1 VTEDT
6 KNMYTSNQG
15 SDTVSGPEV
24 QAADVVWMGDSH
36 DRIRSFPKGP
46 RSNLGAGLRDV
57 QLGKQPPD
65 SSPVPGVGRT
75 GVFELRDEDESSWY
89 RAIYLKKIRNRIYV
103 LHCFEK
109 TTNRIEKQDIRTI
122 KQRLSQVEAIER
134 EEVRRARERARCGGT
149 RHQGQCPG

>member
-1 VTEDT
+1 MTEDT
-6 KNMYTSNQG
+6 KNVYTSNQKAG
-15 SDTVSGPEV
+15 TVSSPDPQG
-24 QAADVVWMGDSH
+24 ADVIWMGDSH
-36 DRIRSFPKGP
+36 ARIKDFQKGP
-46 RSNLGAGLRDV
+46 RGNIGTGLRDV

-75 GVFELRDEDESSWY
+75 GVYELRDEDESSWY

-134 EEVRRARERARCGGT
+134 EELRRAKQRTRCSGT
-149 RHQGQCPG
+149 RHQGQRPG